1 MSRNRTRNTF
11 SFFYTTVALTFRE
24 IFSVLGFVGKDQSLE
39 LLQMSYERQCWQHWT
54 PSNSP
59 QWKIVFVGHQTT
71 RDGTRWWWKGY
82 GAGPGWKKVMDWWG
96 LSTPKPPQWGT
107 PPSQHIICIF
117 TQPQF
122 TENPWKCFLFVVVV
136 YPLHLIGVFCFL
148 PISIAHWEYL
158 NIEHG
163 QQWSF
168 IIYKSPWLRTP
179 LLLPT
184 WPENCH

>member
-1 MSRNRTRNTF
+1 M
-11 SFFYTTVALTFRE
+11 
-24 IFSVLGFVGKDQSLE
+24 
-39 LLQMSYERQCWQHWT
+39 
-54 PSNSP
+54 
-59 QWKIVFVGHQTT
+59 FVGHQTT

-122 TENPWKCFLFVVVV
+122 TENPWKCVFFFKIV

-158 NIEHG
+158 NICRTRSTMIFHHLKVPLTENPFAVSDMAWKLPLMVFWCFLYAGTSWPFSRIRLWNATLHVVLTACTTLRG
-163 QQWSF
+163 MLDKL
-168 IIYKSPWLRTP
+168 ISPDAAADADF
-179 LLLPT
+179 
-184 WPENCH
+184 HIQ